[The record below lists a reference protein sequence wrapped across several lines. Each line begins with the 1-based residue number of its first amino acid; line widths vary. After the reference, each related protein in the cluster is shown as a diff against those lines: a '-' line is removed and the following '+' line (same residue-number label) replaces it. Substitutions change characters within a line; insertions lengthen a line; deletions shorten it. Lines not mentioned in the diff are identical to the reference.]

1 MANGAIIAVDKFTDI
16 SNAISR
22 LINSSPVD
30 NVHLEYKATWV
41 TKGMKRLVNQH
52 KGIGIIIGT
61 S

>member
-41 TKGMKRLVNQH
+41 AKGMND
-52 KGIGIIIGT
+52 
-61 S
+61 

>member
-41 TKGMKRLVNQH
+41 AKGMKRLVNQH